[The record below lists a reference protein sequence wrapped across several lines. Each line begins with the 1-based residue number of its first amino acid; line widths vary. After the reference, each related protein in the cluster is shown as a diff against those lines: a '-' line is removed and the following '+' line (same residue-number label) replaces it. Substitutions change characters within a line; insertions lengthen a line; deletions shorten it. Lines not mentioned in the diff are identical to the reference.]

1 MVSKK
6 VLVSLLIAAYGLTGC
21 VQDLYNKDMVTSVK
35 EQVSS
40 DFDETQDALDRAKV
54 PGRPITKDI
63 ISVSDD
69 VWLGESSL
77 IAEHNDPL
85 PKRFEGD
92 EGITIMTDSVVSFDE
107 ITNQIYYLT
116 GISVQIEDS
125 VTKDDLQDLSI
136 AYTGP
141 LSGPLI
147 CLHLKRI

>member
-6 VLVSLLIAAYGLTGC
+6 VLVSLLVTANVLTGC
-21 VQDLYNKDMVTSVK
+21 MQDIYNKDMADAVK
-35 EQVSS
+35 NQVSS
-40 DFDETQDALDRAKV
+40 DFDESQDALDRAKV
-54 PGRPITKDI
+54 PGRPISKDI

-92 EGITIMTDSVVSFDE
+92 EGITLMTDSAVSFDE

-116 GISVQIEDS
+116 GISIQIEDS
-125 VTKDDLQDLSI
+125 VKKDD
-136 AYTGP
+136 
-141 LSGPLI
+141 
-147 CLHLKRI
+147 